1 MTFHPAEVKGLA
13 RPYPVPTSAHSGMT
27 ASPSS
32 FSLLRGLY
40 RSIAA
45 EAPGKTPMLSKPK
58 KVHGQVY
65 TSNLAK

>member
-1 MTFHPAEVKGLA
+1 MTFYPAEIKGLA
-13 RPYPVPTSAHSGMT
+13 RPYPVPASAHSGMT
-27 ASPSS
+27 ASPGS
-32 FSLLRGLY
+32 FSLLRALY

-45 EAPGKTPMLSKPK
+45 EAPGKLPMISYPK